1 MEVVEVEV
9 VEVEVVEVE
18 VVEVEVVEVE
28 LAGIA
33 LKTALGTLRLVWD
46 LAVKYCGVETVVVEL
61 VGNVVVGFGYL
72 GV

>member
-1 MEVVEVEV
+1 M

-46 LAVKYCGVETVVVEL
+46 FGV
-61 VGNVVVGFGYL
+61 
-72 GV
+72 